1 MTRAQALALLVAL
14 ILAGLAL
21 RLFRLDAFSFRGDEA
36 FTVLNWVSQPL
47 QETLQSEIPLK
58 DPQPP
63 LAFALFRGWA
73 LLFGTGE
80 FTLRLLPVL
89 VSLVGIAGMYA
100 LAHHVGGR
108 SSGLL
113 AAALWTLQPAL
124 IWHAQDARPYAIWV
138 TVSTCAAWLALRAL
152 KRGRRLDWL
161 LYVLAATLA
170 AYLYYLELFV
180 LVAVN
185 LYAFL
190 SYQRHG
196 AVLRRWLVAQLLIG
210 LLLAPWYLQQRLL
223 LGSGYGGTAGGL
235 EPLRLFTWLMPSL
248 QFGSS
253 LPDALLERSAL
264 LVGCALLAGLWLM
277 ARRQR
282 QLALFTGL
290 SAFLPPLL
298 LGLAA
303 LRLDVFVPRYV
314 LASIPACILL
324 LVELGLG
331 LWRSAWPAR
340 VLAIAIYGTWLTLT
354 LFSLGNAWFTPTFAK
369 APDWRGLTRY
379 LGKQTSANDL
389 VIQAAADEAFTL
401 YHADTTD
408 FLRLPANPLQEVAEI
423 HGALE
428 SAATAY
434 DSIWLVANPPPGWP
448 NRHVAADWLAG
459 HLQLIIETQIGTLP
473 VRRYRTWEVQER
485 ELAAA
490 TLATFDDIVFLD
502 GINQGRTPD
511 SLVIELIWRVRGPAA
526 ATLKGFV
533 HLYGP
538 ARPENGS
545 PLWTQDDQFI
555 QDGRVDTRDWTRGML
570 LRDVYT
576 LALDG
581 VPPGNYELR
590 VGLYDPESGARVLLP
605 DGADTIHAGT
615 VELLP

>member
-14 ILAGLAL
+14 VLAGLAL

-63 LAFALFRGWA
+63 LAYALFRGWA

-89 VSLVGIAGMYA
+89 ASLVGIAAMYA

-138 TVSTCAAWLALRAL
+138 TLSTCAAWLALRAL
-152 KRGRRLDWL
+152 RRGSRLDWA

-170 AYLYYLELFV
+170 ANLYYLELFL
-180 LVAVN
+180 LVALN
-185 LYAFL
+185 LYVIL
-190 SYQRHG
+190 SYRRYG
-196 AVLRRWLVAQLLIG
+196 AVLRRWLAAQLLIG
-210 LLLAPWYLQQRLL
+210 LLLAPWYLQERLL

-235 EPLRLFTWLMPSL
+235 ELLRLFTWLLPSL
-248 QFGSS
+248 QFGRS

-264 LVGCALLAGLWLM
+264 LVGCALLAGLLLM

-282 QLALFTGL
+282 QLALFAGL
-290 SAFLPPLL
+290 GAFLPSLL
-298 LGLAA
+298 LGLAS
-303 LRLDVFVPRYV
+303 LRFDVFAPRYV
-314 LASIPACILL
+314 LASIPASILL
-324 LVELGLG
+324 FVELGRG
-331 LWRSAWPAR
+331 LWRRAWVAR
-340 VLAIAIYGTWLTLT
+340 VLAVAIHVAWLALM
-354 LFSLGNAWFTPTFAK
+354 LLSLGNAWFTPAFAK
-369 APDWRGLTRY
+369 APDWRGLTGY
-379 LGKQTSANDL
+379 LRQQTSTSDL
-389 VIQAAADEAFTL
+389 VVQAAADEAFTL
-401 YHADTTD
+401 YHNDATD
-408 FLRLPANPLQEVAEI
+408 FLRLPANPLQAIAEI
-423 HGALE
+423 QGALE
-428 SAATAY
+428 SAATNY
-434 DSIWLVANPPPGWP
+434 DSIWLVASPPPGWP
-448 NRHVAADWLAG
+448 NRLVAMDWLTG
-459 HLQLIIETQIGTLP
+459 QMQLILETQIGALP
-473 VRRYRTWEVQER
+473 VRQYRSWEVQER
-485 ELAAA
+485 ELATAPLAA
-490 TLATFDDIVFLD
+490 FGDIVSLA
-502 GINQGRTPD
+502 GINQARTPD

-526 ATLKGFV
+526 ASLKGFV
-533 HLYGP
+533 HLYGAP
-538 ARPENGS
+538 RPDSGS

-555 QDGRVDTRDWTRGML
+555 QDGRVDSREWERGTL

-605 DGADTIHAGT
+605 EGTDTIHAGA
-615 VELLP
+615 VALLP